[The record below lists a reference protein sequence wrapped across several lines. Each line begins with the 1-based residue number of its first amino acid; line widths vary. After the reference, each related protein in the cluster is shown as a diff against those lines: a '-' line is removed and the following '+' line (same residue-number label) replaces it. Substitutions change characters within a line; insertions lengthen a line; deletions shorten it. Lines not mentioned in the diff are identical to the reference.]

1 MARTTGDVGSRTGRL
16 ATIGS
21 ALLVSLVATPTA
33 ESREKPS
40 PHAPVVPLSKESRA
54 ALSPLG
60 DGVVGE
66 PLPAAPIVEPSR
78 LYHLQPGHWEYRI
91 LEGANKG
98 RVERVDIE
106 RASSDD
112 PDADW
117 RLVSSTGDVQQLKV
131 TRQHE
136 VVKLAQEDADSDRLV
151 IYRPGLVLD
160 PNMQVGQSKTEN
172 ARINSYK
179 RKKRDEVEYEGT
191 LRYTVTYLGAYRVTT
206 PAGDFATRLLR
217 HDYRIQIGP
226 AKSENVSHTF
236 YADGVGNVAEVAR
249 DDVSALLVYR
259 RKTLTARVLLTLPS
273 FAR

>member
-1 MARTTGDVGSRTGRL
+1 MARTTGEVWSRTARL

-21 ALLVSLVATPTA
+21 ALLVSVVPTPMA
-33 ESREKPS
+33 ESGEVPS
-40 PHAPVVPLSKESRA
+40 AHAPVVPLSKESRA

-60 DGVVGE
+60 DGVVGD
-66 PLPAAPIVEPSR
+66 PLPAAPIVDPSR
-78 LYHLQPGHWEYRI
+78 LYHLQPGQWEYRI

-106 RASSDD
+106 RVSSDD

-117 RLVSSTGDVQQLKV
+117 RLVSSTGDVQQIKV

-172 ARINSYK
+172 AKISSYK
-179 RKKRDEVEYEGT
+179 RKKRDEVEYDGT
-191 LRYTVTYLGAYRVTT
+191 LRYTITYLGAYRVTT
-206 PAGDFATRLLR
+206 PAGSFDTRLLR

-226 AKSENVSHTF
+226 AKSENVSYTF

-273 FAR
+273 IAR